1 VTVPTV
7 SPANTGEWRAHPGF
21 GVYVHIPFCRHR
33 CHYCDFNTYEGQ
45 DELHAAYVDA
55 LVRDIQRC
63 SLDTRVVT
71 SIFFGGGTPTLLP
84 VHFLNRMLSAI
95 RGRFPVAPDAEVTIE
110 ANPETV
116 DEASF
121 EALLD
126 AGFNR
131 FSIGIQSLAPG
142 VLARLGRRH
151 NADTAYA
158 ALQAARRAGVENLN
172 ADLIFGS
179 PWESAED
186 WHSTLESIVELGPE
200 HVSAYALTI
209 EEGTPLA
216 TLVATGRA
224 PDVDPDVQAD
234 RHHVASAL
242 LAGAGYDRYEVSN
255 WARPGYASAHN
266 TLYWSAGDYAAFGAG
281 AHGHAGGTRWWN
293 LRLPRAFIAAVD
305 EGDSTRAGEEH
316 LEAGERAG
324 EALVLGLRLARG
336 VDLARFAARFGA
348 AHLEQRGG
356 TMAELEAAGLVER
369 AEGRVRL
376 SERATLVASDVSCR
390 LL

>member
-1 VTVPTV
+1 
-7 SPANTGEWRAHPGF
+7 
-21 GVYVHIPFCRHR
+21 
-33 CHYCDFNTYEGQ
+33 
-45 DELHAAYVDA
+45 
-55 LVRDIQRC
+55 
-63 SLDTRVVT
+63 
-71 SIFFGGGTPTLLP
+71 LL
-84 VHFLNRMLSAI
+84 N
-95 RGRFPVAPDAEVTIE
+95 
-110 ANPETV
+110 
-116 DEASF
+116 
-121 EALLD
+121 

-151 NADTAYA
+151 SSDAAYA
-158 ALQAARRAGVENLN
+158 ALQAARRAGVENIN
-172 ADLIFGS
+172 ADLIYGS
-179 PWESAED
+179 PWESPED
-186 WHSTLESIVELGPE
+186 WHSTLESIVDLGPE

-216 TLVATGRA
+216 TLVASGRA

-234 RHHVASAL
+234 RYHAALARLAS
-242 LAGAGYDRYEVSN
+242 AGYDRYEISN

-281 AHGHAGGTRWWN
+281 AHGHAGATRWWN

-305 EGDSTRAGEEH
+305 EGRSTRSGEEY
-316 LEAGERAG
+316 LEADERAG

-348 AHLEQRGG
+348 AQLERRAG
-356 TMAELEAAGLVER
+356 TMAELEGAGLVER
-369 AEGRVRL
+369 AAGRLRL
-376 SERATLVASDVSCR
+376 TERATLVASDVSCR

>member
-1 VTVPTV
+1 MTAVSV
-7 SPANTGEWRAHPGF
+7 SPAHTGEWRADPGF

-45 DELHAAYVDA
+45 DDLHPAYVDA
-55 LVRDIQRC
+55 LVGDIQTC
-63 SLDTRVVT
+63 GVDTSVVT

-84 VHFLNRMLSAI
+84 VHCLHRVLSTI
-95 RGRFPVAPDAEVTIE
+95 RERFPMAPDAEITIE

-151 NADTAYA
+151 NSERAYA
-158 ALQAARRAGVENLN
+158 ALQAARRAGVKNLN
-172 ADLIFGS
+172 ADLIYGS
-179 PWESAED
+179 PWESPED
-186 WHSTLESIVELGPE
+186 WHATLESIIDLGPE

-224 PDVDPDVQAD
+224 PDIDPDVQAD
-234 RHHVASAL
+234 RYHAASAL

-305 EGDSTRAGEEH
+305 GGESTRAGEEY
-316 LEAGERAG
+316 LEADERAG

-336 VDLARFAARFGA
+336 IDLARFGARFGA
-348 AHLEQRGG
+348 AQLERRTG
-356 TMAELEAAGLVER
+356 TLAELEGAGLVER
-369 AEGRVRL
+369 AAGRLRL